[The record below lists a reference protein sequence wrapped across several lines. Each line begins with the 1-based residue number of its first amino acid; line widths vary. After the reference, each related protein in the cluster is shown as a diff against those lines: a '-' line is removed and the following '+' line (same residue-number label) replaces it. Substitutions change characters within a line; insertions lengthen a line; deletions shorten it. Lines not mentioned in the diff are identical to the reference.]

1 MPGDKFIDP
10 PFVPAHVLLAGPFDR
25 VYRRMGFIIL
35 FAVLRPAPHL
45 PRGHALS
52 KITKALP
59 SLKSRDYITKVYS
72 RIEAVGFCAWI

>member
-1 MPGDKFIDP
+1 MPGNEFIDP
-10 PFVPAHVLLAGPFDR
+10 PFVPAHVLLAGSFDR

-52 KITKALP
+52 EFAETLP
-59 SLKSRDYITKVYS
+59 TLKSRDYITKVYS
-72 RIEAVGFCAWI
+72 RVEAVGFRARI

>member
-1 MPGDKFIDP
+1 MPGNEFIDP

-52 KITKALP
+52 KFAETFP
-59 SLKSRDYITKVYS
+59 SLKSRDYITKIYS
-72 RIEAVGFCAWI
+72 WVEAVGFRAWI